1 LLPVWYATIIH
12 EIQQQKLFERNLLN
26 KNKTF
31 GYAKYT
37 PKDE

>member
-1 LLPVWYATIIH
+1 MSAACMVGAT
-12 EIQQQKLFERNLLN
+12 LASRTFERNLLN

-31 GYAKYT
+31 GCAKYT